1 MFVLISEFVHS
12 KENKMKKLISVWLG
26 LFLITCS
33 PDSVVS
39 SLNAQELRDEV
50 YIENQVFKVWYSE
63 VKEQP
68 LKLIY
73 TSTNRV
79 KNVDRGSMNFHK
91 EPGYHTSDD
100 ADYYANIW
108 DKGHLAPAATFSDSM
123 DNLQET
129 FSYLNCALQH
139 QDLNRYQWNY
149 LEQQERV
156 WDDTQDLVV
165 YIELQFTDSV
175 LPTGATLPSRFIK
188 HIKFLKDNVY
198 KCFDFPNEKP
208 TKTWQEYQVQ
218 HTHPQ

>member
-1 MFVLISEFVHS
+1 MDIRSSIFGLLTVVLFYSC
-12 KENKMKKLISVWLG
+12 
-26 LFLITCS
+26 TTQ
-33 PDSVVS
+33 PVVGQQPQPEQYGVFTVDKGIYEVVYS
-39 SLNAQELRDEV
+39 AEL
-50 YIENQVFKVWYSE
+50 
-63 VKEQP
+63 EQP
-68 LKLIY
+68 LGLLY
-73 TSTNRV
+73 TSSNRP